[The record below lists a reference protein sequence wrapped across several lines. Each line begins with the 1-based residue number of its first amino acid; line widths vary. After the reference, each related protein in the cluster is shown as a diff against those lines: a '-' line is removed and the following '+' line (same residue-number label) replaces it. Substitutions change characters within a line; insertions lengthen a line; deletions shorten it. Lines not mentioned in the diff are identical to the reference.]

1 MDVSSLKTNTYHC
14 EDTTVTIMGVSIP
27 RATGFTGPQIGAALT
42 VVGGATALMWAV
54 TSERRGL
61 RKEGELGGHSSQD
74 PSERTGQQ
82 SRKDAMIVHPRPS
95 ADAKTKNSQPTASKF
110 V

>member
-1 MDVSSLKTNTYHC
+1 
-14 EDTTVTIMGVSIP
+14 MGVSIP

-61 RKEGELGGHSSQD
+61 RKGELGGHSSQD
-74 PSERTGQQ
+74 PSESTGKQ